1 MDRLTGRD
9 AFGDIV
15 ANEEMQIIAQKN
27 INIEELHSII
37 NHLAEKLCKYEDL
50 EEQNKLLKLP
60 CNIGDKLYYIDE
72 NSSDKKEIFEC
83 TVTGFF
89 WYDKRGLKWGI
100 KDIVGDYFSKREGV
114 THKISIKPSDIGVNV
129 FYNKAEAYAKLDLGV
144 TIGQTLYVIPEDG
157 KDIKKAEVVSIIP
170 HYYNNAE
177 FKISEMRSKDYEY
190 YLDIKVICVNDFN
203 TDLFDTMTFRPKD
216 FEDGIIFTSKERAEE
231 QRYNNTL
238 ESPEL

>member
-15 ANEEMQIIAQKN
+15 VNEEMQIIAQKN
-27 INIEELHSII
+27 INIEELHNII
-37 NHLAEKLCKYEDL
+37 NHLAEKLYEYEDL
-50 EEQNKLLKLP
+50 EEQGKLLKLP
-60 CNIGDKLYYIDE
+60 YGIGDKLYYVDE
-72 NSSDKKEIFEC
+72 NNSDKNEIFEC
-83 TVTGFF
+83 TVIGFR
-89 WYDKRGLKWGI
+89 YDKRGLKWGI
-100 KDIVGDYFSKREGV
+100 KDIIGDYFSKREGV
-114 THKISIKPSDIGVNV
+114 THEINIKPFDIGVNV

-157 KDIKKAEVVSIIP
+157 QDIKKAEVVSIIP

-203 TDLFDTMTFRPKD
+203 ADLFVTKTFKPKD
-216 FEDGIIFTSKERAEE
+216 FEDGIIFTSKEKAEE

>member
-1 MDRLTGRD
+1 
-9 AFGDIV
+9 
-15 ANEEMQIIAQKN
+15 MQIIAQKN

-60 CNIGDKLYYIDE
+60 CSIDDKLYYIDE
-72 NSSDKKEIFEC
+72 NNSDKKEILEC

-89 WYDKRGLKWGI
+89 GYDKRGLKWGI

-114 THKISIKPSDIGVNV
+114 THEISIKPSDIGVNA

-157 KDIKKAEVVSIIP
+157 QDINCLL
-170 HYYNNAE
+170 Y
-177 FKISEMRSKDYEY
+177 
-190 YLDIKVICVNDFN
+190 
-203 TDLFDTMTFRPKD
+203 
-216 FEDGIIFTSKERAEE
+216 TSP
-231 QRYNNTL
+231 
-238 ESPEL
+238 SPRDRG